1 MVRRVVRGRE
11 RGDFGS
17 GCDICTHS
25 FFLVVW
31 DGADMAELTIEQ
43 IKTVQYS
50 RKLQSSLQQTASRLK
65 GLVTIHTGIRDKLFE
80 IPKIGKR
87 SLSKSTGGKDDTPD
101 NANTFS
107 KRWMSVEWWEDGYVH
122 DRQIN
127 LESQH
132 GDQII
137 TKTQEAQ
144 LAACERTIDA
154 RIVEVCLGTALDGEN
169 GTNKAE
175 LPNSQRI
182 VMNAVY
188 GKAPEVPVDTGLTFD
203 KIRLAR
209 AKLVKAEA
217 MKRGDKAI
225 FLVSINQLMEL
236 LGDEKATNAQYA
248 AVKALIDG
256 DLKTTFM
263 GFEWVQTEHLPY
275 DAEKKKRTCVA
286 YVKEAVDFAFW
297 EDSRTEITIRTDKKN
312 CTQIYTVI
320 GLGGTRSEDMGVVAV
335 ECYEEPDAA

>member
-1 MVRRVVRGRE
+1 
-11 RGDFGS
+11 
-17 GCDICTHS
+17 
-25 FFLVVW
+25 
-31 DGADMAELTIEQ
+31 MAELSIEKV
-43 IKTVQYS
+43 KTVQYS
-50 RKLQSSLQQTASRLK
+50 RKLRAALQQTASVLRGK
-65 GLVTIHTGIRDKLFE
+65 VTVHTGIRDKLFE

-87 SLSKSTGGKDDTPD
+87 SLSKSTGGKGDTPD

-107 KRWMSVEWWEDGYVH
+107 KRWLAPDWYEDGYLH

-132 GDQII
+132 GDQIL

-154 RIVEVCLGTALDGEN
+154 RIIEACLGEALDGEH
-169 GTNKAE
+169 GTDKVA
-175 LPNSQRI
+175 LPASQRI
-182 VMNAVY
+182 AMTAVY
-188 GKAPEVPVDTGLTFD
+188 GKAPEVAVETGLTFD

-209 AKLVKAEA
+209 AKLVKSDA

-236 LGDEKATNAQYA
+236 LGDEKATNVQYA
-248 AVKALIDG
+248 AVKSLIDG
-256 DLKTTFM
+256 DLKTPFM
-263 GFEWVQTEHLPY
+263 GFEWEVTEQLPY
-275 DAEKKKRTCVA
+275 DSATKKRICVA
-286 YVKEAVDFAFW
+286 YVREAIDFAFW
-297 EDSRTEITIRTDKKN
+297 EDSRTEVTIRTDKKN

-320 GLGGTRSEDMGVVAV
+320 GLGGVRSEDKGVVAV